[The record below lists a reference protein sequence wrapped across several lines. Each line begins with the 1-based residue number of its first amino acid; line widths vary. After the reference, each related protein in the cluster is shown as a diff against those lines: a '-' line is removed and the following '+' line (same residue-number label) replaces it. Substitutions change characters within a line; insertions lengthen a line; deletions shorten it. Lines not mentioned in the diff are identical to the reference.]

1 MINEYIEG
9 KYQATSTTE
18 GSDGILPPVSN
29 KFTLQASDI
38 ILRPYLTEEEID
50 KQNKTPGSDSE
61 AWYRRHCLNGFLSTP
76 KFVMTLT
83 DISLALINQTNR

>member
-1 MINEYIEG
+1 MIDEYIEG
-9 KYQATSTTE
+9 KYQATSTSE
-18 GSDGILPPVSN
+18 GTDGTLPLHAI

-38 ILRPYLTEEEID
+38 ILRPYLTEEELG
-50 KQNKTPGSDSE
+50 KQKRTPQSDTE
-61 AWYRRHCLNGFLSTP
+61 AWYRRHSLNGFLSTP